1 MREVITSKEAPGA
14 IGPYSQA
21 ILAKGEKMLFISGQ
35 IPLDPESGKMVEGD
49 IKAQT
54 TRVMANLE
62 GVLKAAK
69 MNFSQVAKTTIY
81 LIDMEDFAA
90 VNEVYGQYF
99 PKNPPARATV
109 AVRGLP
115 LGVRVEMDMVAVG
128 E

>member
-1 MREVITSKEAPGA
+1 
-14 IGPYSQA
+14 
-21 ILAKGEKMLFISGQ
+21 MLFISGQ